1 MTDKYHTSQ
10 TNLSETFY
18 TTPNIP
24 PNMNPIGISQTSL
37 TANEVSRMVNSEVKD
52 GEVVK
57 GILTALFRQ

>member
-52 GEVVK
+52 G
-57 GILTALFRQ
+57 